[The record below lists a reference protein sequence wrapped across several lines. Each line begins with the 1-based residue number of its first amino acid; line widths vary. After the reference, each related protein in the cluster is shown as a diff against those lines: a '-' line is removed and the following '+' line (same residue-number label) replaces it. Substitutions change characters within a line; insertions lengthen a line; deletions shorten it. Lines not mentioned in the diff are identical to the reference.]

1 MLVLVPS
8 DAPAELLRAV
18 ASRPARALI
27 RASRPPHWPIL
38 SRFPL
43 AIPAEAIEGGG
54 DAALVAHDYA
64 WIRWAKERGLR
75 AVWYNPAAEFCPE
88 PHPLHDREIRSA
100 EEIGKTW
107 EFPWPDVWE
116 CLGLLQEQGVPQN
129 VVEHSAA
136 VAAVAHFLADRLRA
150 RGVEVDP
157 LLVHRG
163 GLLHDLDKISSLSEE
178 GEHGL
183 RAAEILAS
191 RGYPELGRIAL
202 AHVLQPDRLPSSWPE
217 KLVFLADK
225 LVEGATVVGL
235 EARLAAL
242 WTRYPEF
249 QEKIAAAEPFVRALQ
264 NQVLLAMGLTE
275 AELLRTLQ
283 GLPLHLPAFLRAATQ
298 DNRFVLP

>member
-8 DAPAELLRAV
+8 DAPTELLRA
-18 ASRPARALI
+18 AAGRPKRLLI
-27 RASRPPHWPIL
+27 RASRLPHWSIL

-43 AIPAEAIEGGG
+43 AIPAEAIAGGG

-64 WIRWAKERGLR
+64 WIRWAKARGLR
-75 AVWYNPAAEFCPE
+75 AVWYNPAAQFCPE
-88 PHPLHDREIRSA
+88 PHPLHDREIRRA
-100 EEIGKTW
+100 EEMGKDW
-107 EFPWPDVWE
+107 EFPWPDVRE

-136 VAAVAHFLADRLRA
+136 VAAVAHFLAERLRA

-157 LLVHRG
+157 IQVHRG
-163 GLLHDLDKISSLSEE
+163 GLLHDLDKISSLHDE
-178 GEHGL
+178 GEHGP

-202 AHVLQPDRLPSSWPE
+202 AHVLQPGRLPSSWPE

-225 LVEGATVVGL
+225 LVEGAAVVGL

-242 WTRYPEF
+242 RARYPEY
-249 QEKIAAAEPFVRALQ
+249 QEKITAAEPFVRALQ
-264 NQVLLAMGLTE
+264 NQILLSLGLTE
-275 AELLRTLQ
+275 AELLEKLQ
-283 GLPLHLPAFLRAATQ
+283 RLPLGLPKE
-298 DNRFVLP
+298 VL